1 MTNIAKWKI
10 PTMNGGANSWEN
22 HLFRLGPSIPVR
34 YVSHNQRVPTQTSE
48 ENHGSPQCLAATR
61 HKKDRT
67 TTCGDG
73 EEEPL
78 RAVDLKNVEISKD
91 PCGDP
96 LWRVIFSHENGD
108 F

>member
-1 MTNIAKWKI
+1 MGI
-10 PTMNGGANSWEN
+10 
-22 HLFRLGPSIPVR
+22 
-34 YVSHNQRVPTQTSE
+34 VP
-48 ENHGSPQCLAATR
+48 NAWPR
-61 HKKDRT
+61 HDTTDRT